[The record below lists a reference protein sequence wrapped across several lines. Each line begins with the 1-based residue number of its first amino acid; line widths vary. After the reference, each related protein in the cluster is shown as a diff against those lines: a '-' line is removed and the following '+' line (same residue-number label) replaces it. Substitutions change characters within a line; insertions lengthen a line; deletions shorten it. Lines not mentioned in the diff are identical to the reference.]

1 MYDQIV
7 QFLKAQGFIQR
18 EDLFVKATR
27 VIAGEMIING
37 NHQLQYRDVCIGV
50 KYIGEGWEG
59 NSETDNNPLTQWSIS
74 DGNYVQQ
81 VLVHDLEEFKEYL
94 GGKR

>member
-7 QFLKAQGFIQR
+7 QFLKSQGFIQR
-18 EDLFVKATR
+18 EDLFVKAIR
-27 VIAGEMIING
+27 VVSGEMIING
-37 NHQLQYRDVCIGV
+37 NHQIQYRDVYIGV

-59 NSETDNNPLTQWSIS
+59 NSETDNHPLTQWCIS

-81 VLVHDLEEFKEYL
+81 VLVHDIEEFKEYL
-94 GGKR
+94 RGKR